1 MKKILPI
8 LIALVVALAAATDIF
23 LYDLNNKNLGKI
35 FAQQVANNNIAAA
48 SSIKTITPVPPVA
61 LAIAEPI
68 ANALS
73 RVTKKPFGIYVMPG
87 FSPVNPERFTGYH
100 TGVDFETTPTEQK
113 ADIPVYAICP
123 GKILIKEWASGYGGV
138 VNVSCTLSGQAVT
151 VTYGHLRL
159 ASILKK
165 VGETLA
171 QGEEIGVLGT
181 GFSKE
186 TDGERRH
193 LHLGIHKGKN
203 AVINGYVATEVQLA
217 QWINVLDYL
226 KPVK

>member
-1 MKKILPI
+1 MPAMIS
-8 LIALVVALAAATDIF
+8 ALVILTAAIDIF
-23 LYDLNNKNLGKI
+23 LYGMNDKNLKKI
-35 FAQQVANNNIAAA
+35 FAAPI
-48 SSIKTITPVPPVA
+48 PPPVNQNTGNRQPA
-61 LAIAEPI
+61 PGIPHPPLAISEPI

-87 FSPVNPERFTGYH
+87 FSPVSPERFTGYH

-113 ADIPVYAICP
+113 VDIPVYAICP
-123 GKILIKEWASGYGGV
+123 GKILVKEWASGYGGV
-138 VNVSCTLSGQAVT
+138 VNISCTLSGQAVT

-171 QGEEIGVLGT
+171 QGEEIGMLGT

-203 AVINGYVATEVQLA
+203 AVINGYVATASELA
-217 QWINVLDYL
+217 PWINVLDYL
-226 KPVK
+226 KPSSSK